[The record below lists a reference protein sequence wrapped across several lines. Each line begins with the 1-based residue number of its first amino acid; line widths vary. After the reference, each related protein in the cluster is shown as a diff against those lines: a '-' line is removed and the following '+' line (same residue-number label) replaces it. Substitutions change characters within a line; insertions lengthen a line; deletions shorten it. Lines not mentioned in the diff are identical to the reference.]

1 MKIIY
6 LAIISCLLTGLSPDT
21 SNSRKVSQNIHLNPH
36 IHTLITELDGSV
48 EWVYWHENQ
57 VRIETTIQSYQPS
70 LYGLDY
76 AIWKSD
82 FMLIP
87 NYAEQLNTLVLRSKK
102 INPTIIIKGQMQKT
116 KQHYKVF
123 VPANIHCIQ

>member
-6 LAIISCLLTGLSPDT
+6 LAIISCLLTSFSPGT

-57 VRIETTIQSYQPS
+57 VRIETTIQSNQPFQ
-70 LYGLDY
+70 YGLDY
-76 AIWKSD
+76 AIGKSN
-82 FMLIP
+82 FILVP
-87 NYAEQLNTLVLRSKK
+87 NYAEQLNTLVLRSKRM
-102 INPTIIIKGQMQKT
+102 NPTIIIKGQMQKT

-123 VPANIHCIQ
+123 VPANIQCIQ